1 MSSFNVSRDNSGEA
15 WFRIGR
21 FDVTSTVL
29 LVALGTLGTVVATL
43 AAGVANALYLDPRL
57 VLSGQVWR
65 IVTWPFVDALSLWT
79 LLSLVLLWYFGRDLE
94 AQVGRRSMAALYIG
108 MWASL
113 TAISLVVHLVSG
125 TGQMYG
131 LGLIQFLVLLLW
143 IAEYPQRPF
152 FFGIRAWVVGA
163 VLLGLQVLLMAAS
176 GRLADLL
183 TLLGALVFTALMA
196 RRFGLLSELNFLPRP
211 KAPSAPRP
219 ARKERRAAERRAS
232 DAERIDQLLE
242 KISNEGLHSLTA
254 AERRELE
261 KLRQRRQG

>member
-1 MSSFNVSRDNSGEA
+1 
-15 WFRIGR
+15 
-21 FDVTSTVL
+21 
-29 LVALGTLGTVVATL
+29 
-43 AAGVANALYLDPRL
+43 
-57 VLSGQVWR
+57 
-65 IVTWPFVDALSLWT
+65 
-79 LLSLVLLWYFGRDLE
+79 
-94 AQVGRRSMAALYIG
+94 
-108 MWASL
+108 
-113 TAISLVVHLVSG
+113 
-125 TGQMYG
+125 MYG